1 MDRSNFSRYVIA
13 AVTGV
18 FLLVVF
24 AWRTWENAQRFE
36 YTGVVEGF
44 YGTPWSHEARLDMID
59 FMGEAGLKHYFYAP
73 KDDPF
78 HRTRW
83 REPYTGEHLDR
94 FKDYIRAAE
103 EADVVLWFAIS
114 PGLSITYSSE
124 EDYAALLAKV
134 SDMLNLG
141 VAHIA
146 LFLDDVPE
154 TLQHA
159 DDREQF
165 ASLGEAHAHLV
176 RRLRE
181 DLRMRDVPLIVCPTT
196 YTAAWG
202 NRDYLRTLSEGI
214 PDDIPL
220 FWTGSDI
227 APAQIT
233 REDAELWADYIG
245 RKPLLWDNFPVNDFE
260 TWRPIVGPVTGREP
274 ALSQTT
280 LGIIANP
287 MDTPYL
293 SMIPL
298 YTVGQYARR
307 PFSYNP
313 EDAWRDAIEHLAGND
328 AYQVLRPLLRL
339 YMDYGWTDN
348 VFTPLYTPGKP
359 LNIQTIAESLD
370 LFDQTLSELR
380 DDRFKENRYVQQI
393 IPELEPFARNTRE
406 QFRKLMDDPMYR
418 VDPEGFL
425 VYQRSREEILATG
438 AAAVPDGEVRE
449 WEDGEFTELVP
460 AAAGAEGRVRAAF
473 RFRADTLYVAV
484 DVKTGLPVVP
494 ASQSGWSGGEQIL
507 VIVDQTPRR
516 ESTWMEPADFT
527 LLLRPPGSEQ
537 THLTGG
543 MYLTPFSQRG
553 ISDITM
559 RTFSS
564 FFAHFAG
571 PVHPDN
577 QAMLEGMRWQVQ
589 AGRDGYTAEIA
600 LPLAGQDETAVALSV
615 NSRVRVNGEVQL
627 VNFMLQQRPY
637 IGNATTWVPVVL
649 R

>member
-1 MDRSNFSRYVIA
+1 M
-13 AVTGV
+13 
-18 FLLVVF
+18 
-24 AWRTWENAQRFE
+24 
-36 YTGVVEGF
+36 
-44 YGTPWSHEARLDMID
+44 
-59 FMGEAGLKHYFYAP
+59 
-73 KDDPF
+73 
-78 HRTRW
+78 
-83 REPYTGEHLDR
+83 
-94 FKDYIRAAE
+94 
-103 EADVVLWFAIS
+103 
-114 PGLSITYSSE
+114 SITYSSE

-159 DDREQF
+159 HDREQF

-280 LGIIANP
+280 QGIIANP

-348 VFTPLYTPGKP
+348 VFTPLFTPGKP

-370 LFDQTLSELR
+370 LF
-380 DDRFKENRYVQQI
+380 
-393 IPELEPFARNTRE
+393 
-406 QFRKLMDDPMYR
+406 
-418 VDPEGFL
+418 
-425 VYQRSREEILATG
+425 
-438 AAAVPDGEVRE
+438 
-449 WEDGEFTELVP
+449 
-460 AAAGAEGRVRAAF
+460 
-473 RFRADTLYVAV
+473 
-484 DVKTGLPVVP
+484 
-494 ASQSGWSGGEQIL
+494 
-507 VIVDQTPRR
+507 
-516 ESTWMEPADFT
+516 
-527 LLLRPPGSEQ
+527 
-537 THLTGG
+537 
-543 MYLTPFSQRG
+543 
-553 ISDITM
+553 
-559 RTFSS
+559 
-564 FFAHFAG
+564 
-571 PVHPDN
+571 
-577 QAMLEGMRWQVQ
+577 
-589 AGRDGYTAEIA
+589 
-600 LPLAGQDETAVALSV
+600 
-615 NSRVRVNGEVQL
+615 
-627 VNFMLQQRPY
+627 
-637 IGNATTWVPVVL
+637 
-649 R
+649 